1 MATQAPIKY
10 TFTGSDGLEKIKY
23 VHPDLVEQFEQE
35 YANMSFKRVDETP
48 NLFGGPD
55 ISQHLYTPSKKTE
68 IIEEESQVEETDPSQ
83 EESTEESTKVEPLA
97 PAVTKYMDLLPP
109 DITPYD
115 ISQRTSQ
122 LSTEYG
128 TASEVRKKEI
138 DQLLVELEKLE
149 GIKRQENVNC

>member
-68 IIEEESQVEETDPSQ
+68 IIEEESQVEEAQ
-83 EESTEESTKVEPLA
+83 GEE
-97 PAVTKYMDLLPP
+97 
-109 DITPYD
+109 
-115 ISQRTSQ
+115 
-122 LSTEYG
+122 
-128 TASEVRKKEI
+128 
-138 DQLLVELEKLE
+138 
-149 GIKRQENVNC
+149 